1 VNRVDS
7 VYSVNKTNKRL
18 KSKNKLKSDGVVFN
32 IVNNLIMIILCIIML
47 YPMLN
52 TLAISFNDG
61 LDTVRGGI
69 YLWPRMFT
77 LHNYRVVLH
86 MDTIYNAFIISV
98 VKTIVIVVTNLFFTS
113 MLAYALSRKEYIF
126 RKPITTIFVL
136 TMYFNAG
143 LIPNYMLIKNLGM
156 INTFAVY
163 WIPNIISAF
172 NLIVIRTYIKTIP
185 ESLIES
191 ARMDGAREFR
201 IFIQIVMPLIVPT
214 LATIALFVAVGSWN
228 SWFDTFLYNSG
239 KQELSTL
246 QYELQKLLA
255 SAMQAG
261 QRTPAGGTGANA
273 AAAAGASN
281 TSTPQAVRAAITIV
295 TAVPILLVY
304 PFLQRYFITGLAIGS
319 VKE

>member
-1 VNRVDS
+1 MKLEVNSGAARLRHRGI
-7 VYSVNKTNKRL
+7 KRE
-18 KSKNKLKSDGVVFN
+18 SIVFN
-32 IVNNLIMIILCIIML
+32 TLNSIFMIILCIVMV

-52 TLAISFNDG
+52 TLATSFNDG

-69 YLWPRMFT
+69 YLWPRIFT
-77 LHNYRVVLH
+77 LQNYRVVLK

-98 VKTIVIVVTNLFFTS
+98 LKTIVIVITNLFFTS
-113 MLAYALSRKEYIF
+113 MLAYTLSRKEYIF

-143 LIPNYMLIKNLGM
+143 LIPNYMLIKNLDM
-156 INTFAVY
+156 INTFSVY

-185 ESLIES
+185 ESFIES
-191 ARMDGAREFR
+191 ARIDGAREFR
-201 IFIQIVMPLIVPT
+201 IFMQIILPLCIPT
-214 LATIALFVAVGSWN
+214 MATIALFVAVGSWN

-255 SAMQAG
+255 SAMNAG
-261 QRTPAGGTGANA
+261 QRTAGASGANA
-273 AAAAGASN
+273 GAAAGVSSN
-281 TSTPQAVRAAITIV
+281 ATTPQAIRAAITIV
-295 TAVPILLVY
+295 TAVPILIVY
-304 PFLQRYFITGLAIGS
+304 PFLQRYFINGLAIGG